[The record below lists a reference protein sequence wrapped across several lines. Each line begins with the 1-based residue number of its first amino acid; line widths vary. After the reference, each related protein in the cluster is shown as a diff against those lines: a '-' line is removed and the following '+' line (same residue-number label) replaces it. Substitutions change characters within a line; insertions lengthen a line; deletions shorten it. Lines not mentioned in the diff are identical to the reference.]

1 MAKRTTKK
9 QFMKKWDKALED
21 NSYVFLQNS
30 YNKKMAQ
37 KYYGYSS
44 EYVTILGN
52 KAKANYQFENKK
64 KIVNE
69 RKKKLRDSLLQDGTV
84 DKTDIKKIINN
95 DRLYKKLNTRNV
107 RSSVNK
113 AIQTEFF
120 NIISNIGLFKDN
132 GAFRRALK
140 GNDAPIKEFKKKVLE
155 TIQKSD
161 KPFELLLSFSERID
175 KAFELIYE
183 AYPEGA
189 LNSVQG
195 GRVVNK
201 FIDII
206 ETEMLR
212 SV

>member
-1 MAKRTTKK
+1 MAKRTTKQ

-30 YNKKMAQ
+30 YNKKMAK

-44 EYVTILGN
+44 EYVNILGN

-69 RKKKLRDSLLQDGTV
+69 RKTKLRDSLLQDGTV

-140 GNDAPIKEFKKKVLE
+140 GNDAPIKEFKKKVLQA
-155 TIQKSD
+155 IQKSD

-195 GRVVNK
+195 NRVVNK

>member
-1 MAKRTTKK
+1 MAKRTSK
-9 QFMKKWDKALED
+9 QDFMRKWDRAVKNNSYIFLQDKDNMKK
-21 NSYVFLQNS
+21 
-30 YNKKMAQ
+30 AQ
-37 KYYGYSS
+37 KYFGFSD
-44 EYVTILGN
+44 EKVQVIGN
-52 KAKANYQFENKK
+52 VAKATYQTENTKK
-64 KIVNE
+64 LVTK
-69 RKKKLRDSLLQDGTV
+69 RKTELRDSLLKDGTV
-84 DKTDIKKIINN
+84 DKNDIKKIINN
-95 DRLYKKLNTRNV
+95 DRLYKKLNVRNV
-107 RSSVNK
+107 RTSVNK

-120 NIISNIGLFKDN
+120 NIVSNIGLFKDN

-140 GNDAPIKEFKKKVLE
+140 SNDAPIKEFKKKVLE
-155 TIQKSD
+155 AIQKSD
-161 KPFELLLSFSERID
+161 KPFELLLSFSDRID

-195 GRVVNK
+195 HRVVNK

>member
-1 MAKRTTKK
+1 MAKRTSK
-9 QFMKKWDKALED
+9 QDFMRKWDRAVKNNSYIFLQDKDNMKK
-21 NSYVFLQNS
+21 
-30 YNKKMAQ
+30 AQ
-37 KYYGYSS
+37 KYFGFSD
-44 EYVTILGN
+44 EKVQVIGN
-52 KAKANYQFENKK
+52 VAKATYQTENTKK
-64 KIVNE
+64 LVTK
-69 RKKKLRDSLLQDGTV
+69 RKTELRDSLLKDGTV
-84 DKTDIKKIINN
+84 DKNDIKKIINN
-95 DRLYKKLNTRNV
+95 DRLYKKLNARNV
-107 RSSVNK
+107 RTSVNK

-120 NIISNIGLFKDN
+120 NIVSNIGLFKDN

-155 TIQKSD
+155 AIQKSD

-195 GRVVNK
+195 HRVVNK

-206 ETEMLR
+206 ETEMLM

>member
-1 MAKRTTKK
+1 MVKRTTKQ
-9 QFMKKWDKALED
+9 QFMKKWDKAVKN
-21 NSYVFLQNS
+21 NSYIFLQDKDNM
-30 YNKKMAQ
+30 KKAQ
-37 KYYGYSS
+37 KYFGLSN
-44 EYVTILGN
+44 EYVTIVGN
-52 KAKANYQFENKK
+52 KAKANYQIENKK
-64 KIVNE
+64 KITQE
-69 RKKKLRDSLLQDGTV
+69 RKTKLRDSLLKDGTV
-84 DKTDIKKIINN
+84 DTTDVKKIINN

-113 AIQTEFF
+113 AIQTEIF

-140 GNDAPIKEFKKKVLE
+140 GNDTPIKEFKKKVLE
-155 TIQKSD
+155 AIQKSD

-195 GRVVNK
+195 HRVVNK

>member
-1 MAKRTTKK
+1 MAKRTSK
-9 QFMKKWDKALED
+9 QDFMRKWDRAVKNNSYIFLQDKDNMKK
-21 NSYVFLQNS
+21 
-30 YNKKMAQ
+30 AQ
-37 KYYGYSS
+37 KYFGFSD
-44 EYVTILGN
+44 EKVQVIGN
-52 KAKANYQFENKK
+52 VAKATYQTENTKK
-64 KIVNE
+64 LVTK
-69 RKKKLRDSLLQDGTV
+69 RKTELRDSLLKDGTV
-84 DKTDIKKIINN
+84 DKNDIKKIINN
-95 DRLYKKLNTRNV
+95 DRLYKKLNARNV
-107 RSSVNK
+107 RTSVNK

-120 NIISNIGLFKDN
+120 NIVSNIGLFKDN

-155 TIQKSD
+155 AIQKSD

-195 GRVVNK
+195 HRVVNK

>member
-1 MAKRTTKK
+1 MKKRTSKK
-9 QFMKKWDKALED
+9 DFMRKWNRAIKNNSYIFLQDKDNMKK
-21 NSYVFLQNS
+21 
-30 YNKKMAQ
+30 AQ
-37 KYYGYSS
+37 KYFGLSD
-44 EYVTILGN
+44 EKVTIVGN
-52 KAKANYQFENKK
+52 IAKATYQTENKK
-64 KIVNE
+64 KIVNQ
-69 RKKKLRDSLLQDGTV
+69 KKTKIRDSLLQDGSV
-84 DKTDIKKIINN
+84 DQNDIKKIVNN
-95 DRLYKKLNTRNV
+95 DRLYKKINTRNV

-113 AIQTEFF
+113 AIQIEFF
-120 NIISNIGLFKDN
+120 NIVSNIGLFKDN

-140 GNDAPIKEFKKKVLE
+140 GNDTPIKEFKKRVLE
-155 TIQKSD
+155 AIQKAD

-195 GRVVNK
+195 HRVVNK

>member
-1 MAKRTTKK
+1 MAKRTSK
-9 QFMKKWDKALED
+9 QDFMRKWDRAVKNNSYIFLQDKDNMKK
-21 NSYVFLQNS
+21 
-30 YNKKMAQ
+30 AQ
-37 KYYGYSS
+37 KYFGFSD
-44 EYVTILGN
+44 EKVQVIGN
-52 KAKANYQFENKK
+52 VAKATYQTENTKK
-64 KIVNE
+64 LITK
-69 RKKKLRDSLLQDGTV
+69 RKTELRDSLLKDGTV
-84 DKTDIKKIINN
+84 DKNDIKKIINN
-95 DRLYKKLNTRNV
+95 DRLYKKLNARNV
-107 RSSVNK
+107 RTSVNK

-120 NIISNIGLFKDN
+120 NIVSNIGLFKDN

-155 TIQKSD
+155 AIQKSD

-195 GRVVNK
+195 HRVVNK

>member
-1 MAKRTTKK
+1 MAKRTSK
-9 QFMKKWDKALED
+9 QDFMRKWDRAVKNNSYIFLQDKDNMKK
-21 NSYVFLQNS
+21 
-30 YNKKMAQ
+30 AQ
-37 KYYGYSS
+37 KYFGFSD
-44 EYVTILGN
+44 EKVQVIGN
-52 KAKANYQFENKK
+52 VAKATYQTENTKK
-64 KIVNE
+64 LVTK
-69 RKKKLRDSLLQDGTV
+69 RKTELRDSLLKDGTV
-84 DKTDIKKIINN
+84 DKNDIKKIINN
-95 DRLYKKLNTRNV
+95 DRLYKKLNARNV
-107 RSSVNK
+107 RTSVNK

-120 NIISNIGLFKDN
+120 NIVSNIGLFKDN

-140 GNDAPIKEFKKKVLE
+140 GNDAPIKEFKKKVIE
-155 TIQKSD
+155 AIQKSD
-161 KPFELLLSFSERID
+161 KPFELLLSFSDRID

-195 GRVVNK
+195 HRVVNK

>member
-1 MAKRTTKK
+1 MVKRTSK
-9 QFMKKWDKALED
+9 QDFMRKWDRAVKNNSYIFLQDKDNMKK
-21 NSYVFLQNS
+21 
-30 YNKKMAQ
+30 AQ
-37 KYYGYSS
+37 KYFGFSD
-44 EYVTILGN
+44 EKVQVIGN
-52 KAKANYQFENKK
+52 VAKATYQTENTKK
-64 KIVNE
+64 LVTK
-69 RKKKLRDSLLQDGTV
+69 RKTELRDSLLKDGTV
-84 DKTDIKKIINN
+84 DKNDIKKIINN
-95 DRLYKKLNTRNV
+95 DRLYKKLNARNV
-107 RSSVNK
+107 RTSVNK

-120 NIISNIGLFKDN
+120 NIVSNIGLFKDN

-155 TIQKSD
+155 AIQKSD

-195 GRVVNK
+195 HRVVNK

>member
-1 MAKRTTKK
+1 MAKRTSK
-9 QFMKKWDKALED
+9 QDFMRKWDRAVKNNSYIFLQDKDNMKK
-21 NSYVFLQNS
+21 
-30 YNKKMAQ
+30 AQ
-37 KYYGYSS
+37 KYFGFSD
-44 EYVTILGN
+44 EKVQVIGN
-52 KAKANYQFENKK
+52 VAKATYQTENT
-64 KIVNE
+64 
-69 RKKKLRDSLLQDGTV
+69 KKLVTKRKTELRDNLLKDGTV
-84 DKTDIKKIINN
+84 DKNDIKKIINN
-95 DRLYKKLNTRNV
+95 DRLYKKLNARNV
-107 RSSVNK
+107 RTSVNK

-120 NIISNIGLFKDN
+120 NIVSNIGLFKDN

-155 TIQKSD
+155 AIQKSD

-195 GRVVNK
+195 HRVVNK

>member
-1 MAKRTTKK
+1 MAKRTTKQ

-21 NSYVFLQNS
+21 NSFVFLQNS
-30 YNKKMAQ
+30 YNKKMAK

-44 EYVTILGN
+44 EYVNILGN

-69 RKKKLRDSLLQDGTV
+69 RKTKLRDSLLQDGTV

-140 GNDAPIKEFKKKVLE
+140 GNDAPIKEFKKKVLQA
-155 TIQKSD
+155 IQKSD

-195 GRVVNK
+195 NRVVNK

>member
-1 MAKRTTKK
+1 MAKRMTKQ
-9 QFMKKWDKALED
+9 QFMKKWDKAVKN
-21 NSYVFLQNS
+21 NSYIFLQDKDNM
-30 YNKKMAQ
+30 KKAQ
-37 KYYGYSS
+37 KYFGLSD
-44 EYVTILGN
+44 EKVTIVGN
-52 KAKANYQFENKK
+52 VAKASYQSENKK
-64 KIVNE
+64 KIVNQ
-69 RKKKLRDSLLQDGTV
+69 RKTKIRDSLLKDGSV
-84 DKTDIKKIINN
+84 DQNDIKKIVNN
-95 DRLYKKLNTRNV
+95 DRLYKKINTKNV

-120 NIISNIGLFKDN
+120 NIVSNIGLFKDN

-155 TIQKSD
+155 AIQKSD

-195 GRVVNK
+195 YRVVNK

>member
-1 MAKRTTKK
+1 MAKRTSK
-9 QFMKKWDKALED
+9 QDFMRKWNRAVKNNSYIFLQDKDNMKK
-21 NSYVFLQNS
+21 
-30 YNKKMAQ
+30 AQ
-37 KYYGYSS
+37 KYFGFSD
-44 EYVTILGN
+44 EKVQVIGN
-52 KAKANYQFENKK
+52 VAKATYQTENTKK
-64 KIVNE
+64 LVTK
-69 RKKKLRDSLLQDGTV
+69 RKTELRDSLLKDGTV
-84 DKTDIKKIINN
+84 DKNDIKKIINN
-95 DRLYKKLNTRNV
+95 DRLYKKLNARNV
-107 RSSVNK
+107 RTSVNK

-120 NIISNIGLFKDN
+120 NIVSNIGLFKDN

-140 GNDAPIKEFKKKVLE
+140 GNDAPFKEFKKKVLE
-155 TIQKSD
+155 AIQKSD

-195 GRVVNK
+195 HRVVNK

>member
-1 MAKRTTKK
+1 MGKRMTKQ
-9 QFMKKWDKALED
+9 QFIKKWDKAVKN
-21 NSYVFLQNS
+21 NSYIFLQDK
-30 YNKKMAQ
+30 YNMKKAQ
-37 KYYGYSS
+37 KYLGLSD
-44 EYVTILGN
+44 EKVTIIGN
-52 KAKANYQFENKK
+52 MAKASYQIENKK
-64 KIVNE
+64 KIVNQ
-69 RKKKLRDSLLQDGTV
+69 KKTKIMNSLLKDGSV
-84 DKTDIKKIINN
+84 DQNDIKKIVNN
-95 DRLYKKLNTRNV
+95 DRLYKKVNTKNV
-107 RSSVNK
+107 RSSVDK

-120 NIISNIGLFKDN
+120 NIVNNIGLFKDN

-140 GNDAPIKEFKKKVLE
+140 GNEAPIKEFKKKVLE
-155 TIQKSD
+155 AIQKSD

-195 GRVVNK
+195 HRVVSK

>member
-1 MAKRTTKK
+1 MAKRTSK
-9 QFMKKWDKALED
+9 QDFMRKWYRAVKNNSYIFLQDKYNMKK
-21 NSYVFLQNS
+21 
-30 YNKKMAQ
+30 AQ
-37 KYYGYSS
+37 KYFGFSD
-44 EYVTILGN
+44 EKVQVIGN
-52 KAKANYQFENKK
+52 VAKATYQTENTKK
-64 KIVNE
+64 LVTK
-69 RKKKLRDSLLQDGTV
+69 RKTELRDSLLKDGTV
-84 DKTDIKKIINN
+84 DKNDIKKIINN
-95 DRLYKKLNTRNV
+95 DRLYKKLNARNV
-107 RSSVNK
+107 RTSVNK
-113 AIQTEFF
+113 VIQTEFF
-120 NIISNIGLFKDN
+120 NIVSNIGLFKDN

-155 TIQKSD
+155 AIQKSG

-195 GRVVNK
+195 HRVVNK

>member
-1 MAKRTTKK
+1 MAKRMTKQ
-9 QFMKKWDKALED
+9 QFMKKWEKAVKN
-21 NSYVFLQNS
+21 NSYIFLQDK
-30 YNKKMAQ
+30 YNMKKAQ
-37 KYYGYSS
+37 KYFGLSD
-44 EYVTILGN
+44 EKVTIVGN
-52 KAKANYQFENKK
+52 VAKASYQIENKK
-64 KIVNE
+64 KIVNQ
-69 RKKKLRDSLLQDGTV
+69 RKTKIRDSLLKDGSV
-84 DKTDIKKIINN
+84 DQNDIKKIVNN
-95 DRLYKKLNTRNV
+95 DRLYKKINTKNV

-120 NIISNIGLFKDN
+120 NIVSNIGLFKDN

-140 GNDAPIKEFKKKVLE
+140 GNDARIKEFEKKVIE
-155 TIQKSD
+155 AIQKSD

-195 GRVVNK
+195 PRVVNK

-206 ETEMLR
+206 ETELLR

>member
-1 MAKRTTKK
+1 MAKRTSK
-9 QFMKKWDKALED
+9 QDFMRKWDRAVKNNSYIFLQDKDNMKK
-21 NSYVFLQNS
+21 
-30 YNKKMAQ
+30 AQ
-37 KYYGYSS
+37 KYFGFSD
-44 EYVTILGN
+44 EKVQVIGN
-52 KAKANYQFENKK
+52 VAKATYQTENTKK
-64 KIVNE
+64 LVTK
-69 RKKKLRDSLLQDGTV
+69 RKTELRDSLLKDGTV
-84 DKTDIKKIINN
+84 DKNDIKKIINN
-95 DRLYKKLNTRNV
+95 DRLYKKLNARNV
-107 RSSVNK
+107 RTSVNK
-113 AIQTEFF
+113 AIQSEFF
-120 NIISNIGLFKDN
+120 NIVSNIGLFKDN

-155 TIQKSD
+155 AIQKSD

-195 GRVVNK
+195 HRVVNK